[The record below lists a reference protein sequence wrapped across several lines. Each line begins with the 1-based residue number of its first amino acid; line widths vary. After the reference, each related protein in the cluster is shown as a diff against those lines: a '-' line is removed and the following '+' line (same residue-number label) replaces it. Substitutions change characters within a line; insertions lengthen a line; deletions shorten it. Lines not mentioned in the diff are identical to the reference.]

1 LIKLSIIQ
9 IGKTKDA
16 WLNEGIAEYIKRLSA
31 FVNLE
36 VMELQDESLKNS
48 GNPALVK
55 EKEAVTILKRISKE
69 DYVILLDEKGDAKTS
84 LEFADFLINLSDSRN
99 VVFVI
104 GGVFGVAPSIFNRAN
119 SCLALSRFTFT
130 HRMARLI
137 LVEQIYRAMMI
148 KANRNYHV

>member
-69 DYVILLDEKGDAKTS
+69 DYVILLDEKGDEKTS

>member
-16 WLNEGIAEYIKRLSA
+16 WLNEGIAEYNKRLSA

-48 GNPALVK
+48 GNPTLVK

-104 GGVFGVAPSIFNRAN
+104 GGVFGVPPSMFNRAN